1 LVTVVLLKVAAG
13 PFSLSQQ
20 QALTVLEQRD
30 LGGQMAALAHHDRA

>member
-1 LVTVVLLKVAAG
+1 LVTVILLKVAAA
-13 PFSLSQQ
+13 PFSLGQQ